1 MAQTIFEQLAPYAG
15 MTVVPNG
22 VTVGKLNYANQQDLY
37 SDSVNALIASGGLG
51 TVAPNTEYQFITA
64 AQSETGQG
72 WTAGLT
78 LAQTNSKF
86 SKGQPPANQCFV
98 GTELGFSAWFN
109 TPANGSAVDPTN
121 TQTTTLLTSADL
133 YAVIQNFSWDLT
145 IGRGI
150 TRTIGSLLEYPTGGG
165 AWAAQGS
172 TDGAQVPVAQ
182 SSAQNGLP
190 QQCRVKLPIPIIF
203 PPLINV
209 QIVAKCGNGFAL
221 SSAPTTTAALVL
233 RLTIG
238 GFLMTMPV

>member
-37 SDSVNALIASGGLG
+37 SDAVNTLDGSSGIA
-51 TVAPNTEYQFITA
+51 ANTEYQFLTA
-64 AQSETGQG
+64 ALTETGQG
-72 WTAGLT
+72 WSNGLT
-78 LAQTNSKF
+78 LSQTNSKF

-109 TPANGSAVDPTN
+109 GTSVDPTAS
-121 TQTTTLLTSADL
+121 QSLTLPSAADL
-133 YAVIQNFSWDLT
+133 FAIVQNFSWDLT

-150 TRTIGSLLEYPTGGG
+150 TRTIGSLLEYPKAGGVYS
-165 AWAAQGS
+165 AQQSQVAG
-172 TDGAQVPVAQ
+172 TPATAQLG
-182 SSAQNGLP
+182 AQNGAP
-190 QQCRVKLPIPIIF
+190 NCCAVKLPIPIIF

-209 QIVAKCGNGFAL
+209 QITAKCGNSFVL
-221 SSAPTTTAALVL
+221 SSAPSASAALVI

>member
-1 MAQTIFEQLAPYAG
+1 MAQTIFEQLAPYSG

-37 SDSVNALIASGGLG
+37 SDAVNVLIGSA
-51 TVAPNTEYQFITA
+51 VPANTEYQFLTA

-98 GTELGFSAWFN
+98 GTELGFSVWFN
-109 TPANGSAVDPTN
+109 TPAAGSALDPTN
-121 TQTTTLLTSADL
+121 TQTTTLPTADDL
-133 YAVIQNFSWDLT
+133 FAIIQNFSWDLT

-172 TDGAQVPVAQ
+172 TDGAVPALIQ
-182 SSAQNGLP
+182 TSAQNGLP

-203 PPLINV
+203 PPLVNV
-209 QIVAKCGNGFAL
+209 QIVGKCGSSFTL
-221 SSAPTTTAALVL
+221 SAPPSATAALVI